1 MDTWSE
7 SGAMVYVAITVA
19 ILSAVVMCC
28 AWILSRHPFLRRRQ
42 TYNTVDGEENV
53 ELCDAAAENEEE
65 DITSFVLGDEE
76 EQEEEQMD
84 AV

>member
-28 AWILSRHPFLRRRQ
+28 AWTLTRYPFRRQ
-42 TYNTVDGEENV
+42 TLTYNTVDDEEKV
-53 ELCDAAAENEEE
+53 ELCDATAAAADEE

-76 EQEEEQMD
+76 DDDEPLD

>member
-28 AWILSRHPFLRRRQ
+28 AWTITRYQFRRQ
-42 TYNTVDGEENV
+42 TLTYDTVYDEENV
-53 ELCDAAAENEEE
+53 EL
-65 DITSFVLGDEE
+65 
-76 EQEEEQMD
+76 
-84 AV
+84 

>member
-28 AWILSRHPFLRRRQ
+28 AWTLTRYPLRRQ
-42 TYNTVDGEENV
+42 TLTYNTVDDEEQV
-53 ELCDAAAENEEE
+53 ELCEAAAENEEE

-76 EQEEEQMD
+76 DDDEPLD